1 MTMELADNPVLMDI
15 EPFQF
20 SGEAFPI
27 VEIAITDVL
36 ELVHDRVP
44 SIWFGQV
51 RLAFLARSES
61 PLFGL
66 LGTIEEL
73 DVLLEG

>member
-1 MTMELADNPVLMDI
+1 MTMELADNPVLVDI

-27 VEIAITDVL
+27 VEISITHVP
-36 ELVHDRVP
+36 ELFHDRVRP
-44 SIWFGQV
+44 IWFGQV
-51 RLAFLARSES
+51 RLAFLARSET
-61 PLFGL
+61 PLFCL
-66 LGTIEEL
+66 LGGIEEL